1 MHQLLTLIV
10 FAAIEVLIAMT
21 ADLGSGLY
29 KAKLRGELH
38 RSEALK
44 RSIYKFLLYEGAII
58 VAAGMDGLIYFSE
71 ILQHISGGWIHGIPV
86 ITFAVALFISCVE
99 ILSIREHADE
109 KTHAQI
115 NQVGKIADKVTQKL
129 LDALVDGVAERLKND
144 INTKAHE

>member
-10 FAAIEVLIAMT
+10 LAALEVLVAMT

-58 VAAGMDGLIYFSE
+58 VAAGMDTLIFFSE
-71 ILQHISGGWIHGIPV
+71 VLQHVSGGWIHGIPV
-86 ITFAVALFISCVE
+86 ITFAVALFISAVE

-115 NQVGKIADKVTQKL
+115 NQVGKIANKVTAKL
-129 LDALVDGVAERLKND
+129 LDGIVEAVVERLKTDAN
-144 INTKAHE
+144 K